1 MWADRCIAEATRH
14 KSSYFVTFTYNDDN
28 LPIREFIDDNGEF
41 KPSMTLVK
49 EDFQKLMKRIRKNYQ
64 YDNKLRFFMAGEY
77 GSQSARP
84 HYHAIIFGLQLDD
97 LEIYKKTEL
106 GFNLYTSK
114 FLENCWQHKGYVI
127 VAEVTWE
134 TCAYTARY
142 ILKKQTGKASEIYEQ
157 LNIIPEFTLM
167 SRKPGI
173 ARDFYEEN
181 KLAFLKYGE
190 VPISTMKD
198 GRIIKSVKYFDKL
211 LEIEYPLEKE
221 LYKEQIKKNLE
232 IRKERKLQ
240 GTDLSYLEMLQ
251 VEENKKINQTKPLI
265 RKEI

>member
-1 MWADRCIAEATRH
+1 
-14 KSSYFVTFTYNDDN
+14 
-28 LPIREFIDDNGEF
+28 
-41 KPSMTLVK
+41 
-49 EDFQKLMKRIRKNYQ
+49 
-64 YDNKLRFFMAGEY
+64 
-77 GSQSARP
+77 
-84 HYHAIIFGLQLDD
+84 
-97 LEIYKKTEL
+97 
-106 GFNLYTSK
+106 
-114 FLENCWQHKGYVI
+114 
-127 VAEVTWE
+127 
-134 TCAYTARY
+134 
-142 ILKKQTGKASEIYEQ
+142 
-157 LNIIPEFTLM
+157 M

-211 LEIEYPLEKE
+211 LEIEYPVEKE

-240 GTDLSYLEMLQ
+240 GTDLSYLELLQ
-251 VEENKKINQTKPLI
+251 VEENKKLNQTRPLI